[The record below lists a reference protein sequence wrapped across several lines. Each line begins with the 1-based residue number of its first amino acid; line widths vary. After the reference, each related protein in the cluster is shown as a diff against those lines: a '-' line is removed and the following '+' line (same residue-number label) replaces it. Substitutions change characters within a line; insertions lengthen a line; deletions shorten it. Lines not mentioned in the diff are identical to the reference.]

1 MPTSKPLKLYLEAL
15 ENYNQGNREAAAQKL
30 AEAFGAK
37 ESSQVISD
45 SLDKFLN
52 YGSMPNDAALQIIA
66 TEVAKTKG
74 GSNVRTMPN

>member
-1 MPTSKPLKLYLEAL
+1 MPTPEPLKLYLEAL

-30 AEAFGAK
+30 AEALGAK
-37 ESSQVISD
+37 EPSPVITN

-66 TEVAKTKG
+66 TEVAKSG
-74 GSNVRTMPN
+74 GDNV